1 MENLDVGLY
10 SVIIV
15 VLFAVLGFG
24 TLTEYNRM
32 DNTSYTGE
40 ERADGEKKVK
50 TLMDRLFN

>member
-10 SVIIV
+10 TVIIV
-15 VLFAVLGFG
+15 GLFAVLGLG

-40 ERADGEKKVK
+40 ERAKGEKTVK
-50 TLMDRLFN
+50 TLMDKLFN